1 MVFWRILAKN
11 HVDWFWV
18 ESEKWPKSCN
28 FEEKVRLYT
37 WYFGEF
43 WPKITWTDFEW
54 RVKSGKNR
62 SIFSKNYSKHLVFW
76 RILAKNHV
84 DWFWVESE
92 KWPKS
97 CNFQQKL
104 RLYTWYF
111 GEFWPK
117 IMWTDFEWRV
127 KSGQNRS
134 IFSKNYSKHLVFW
147 RILAKNH
154 VDWFWVESE
163 KWPKSFNFQQ
173 KLRLY
178 TWYFGEFWP
187 KIMWTDFEWRVK
199 SGQNRA
205 IFSKS

>member
-1 MVFWRILAKN
+1 MLAN
-11 HVDWFWV
+11 FGQ
-18 ESEKWPKSCN
+18 KSCGLILSG
-28 FEEKVRLYT
+28 EWKVA
-37 WYFGEF
+37 
-43 WPKITWTDFEW
+43 KI
-54 RVKSGKNR
+54 VQ
-62 SIFSKNYSKHLVFW
+62 FSAKAKAIYLVFW

-111 GEFWPK
+111 GEF
-117 IMWTDFEWRV
+117 
-127 KSGQNRS
+127 
-134 IFSKNYSKHLVFW
+134 
-147 RILAKNH
+147 LAKNH

-163 KWPKSFNFQQ
+163 KWPKSCNFEE
-173 KLRLY
+173 KVRLY

-205 IFSKS
+205 ILSKN